1 MSDATLR
8 TLKTVPGG
16 VNSEVEGAGDLE
28 DQVLAYTDKYFL
40 RTKETVA
47 RHGDKT
53 VTYAVFMRRPVRF
66 AGRLAIEWLQAVAKS
81 RGVTFEIEARFE
93 EGTEVGAGEP
103 LIYVTGSF
111 VDLVDLETLLL
122 QKIGAPCVAAM
133 NAYEMCAALPYA
145 SFMAF
150 DARHCAGMEMADLMA
165 YAASVGSEAARRD
178 QQAKGFV
185 GNATDATAHYF
196 GQEAG
201 LGTMPHALIGYAG
214 STVRAAEMFH
224 DTYPEIPLVVLVDFF
239 GKELDDALAVCR
251 RFPELAASGD
261 LSLRLDTH
269 GGRFVQGLDPQ
280 KSYAVLERH
289 APEGLREYR
298 REDELK
304 WLVGTGVSAA
314 AVYYM
319 RETLDDAGFKNVK
332 IVVSSGFSSAK
343 CRVMGS
349 VSAPIDLVGTG
360 SYLPDSWAETYA
372 TADIVSYDGEP
383 IVKTGREFLLKK

>member
-1 MSDATLR
+1 MS
-8 TLKTVPGG
+8 LKSMTEVPTRALNAGQS
-16 VNSEVEGAGDLE
+16 SESVDLE
-28 DQVLAYTDKYFL
+28 DQVRAYTDKYFL
-40 RTKETVA
+40 RTKEAVR

-66 AGRLAIEWLQAVAKS
+66 AGRLAIEWLQSMADA
-81 RGVTFEIEARFE
+81 RGVSFEFEACFE
-93 EGTEVGAGEP
+93 EGVEVGAGEP
-103 LIYVTGSF
+103 LLYVTGSF
-111 VDLVDLETLLL
+111 VELVDLETLLL

-133 NAYEMCAALPYA
+133 NAYEMCAAVPYA

-150 DARHCAGMEMADLMA
+150 DARHCAGTEMSELMA
-165 YAASVGSEAARRD
+165 YAASVGSKAAQRD
-178 QQAKGFV
+178 VGAKGFM

-196 GQEAG
+196 GQTGG

-224 DTYPEIPLVVLVDFF
+224 DTYPDIPLVVLVDFF
-239 GKELDDALAVCR
+239 GKEKDDALAVCR
-251 RFPELAASGD
+251 RFPDLAASGA

-280 KSYAVLERH
+280 RSYAILERR
-289 APEGLREYR
+289 APEGLRQYR

-314 AVYYM
+314 AVYHL
-319 RETLDDAGFKNVK
+319 RETLDEAGFDKVK
-332 IVVSSGFSSAK
+332 IVVSSGFNTAK

-349 VSAPIDLVGTG
+349 VSAPIDVVGTG
-360 SYLPDSWAETYA
+360 SFLPDNWAETYA
-372 TADIVSYDGEP
+372 TTDIVSYDGVP
-383 IVKTGREFLLKK
+383 LVKIGREFLLKK